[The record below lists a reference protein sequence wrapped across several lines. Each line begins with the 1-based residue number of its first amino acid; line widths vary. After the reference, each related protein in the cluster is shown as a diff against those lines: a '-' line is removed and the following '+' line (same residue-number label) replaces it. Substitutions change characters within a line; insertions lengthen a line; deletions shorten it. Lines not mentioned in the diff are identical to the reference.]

1 MIMIRLY
8 NTTTR
13 KKEPFIPITP
23 GRVGVYA
30 CGPTVYN
37 YAHIGN
43 LRTFVFEDILMRTL
57 RQYGYRTNYVMNIT
71 DVGHLTDDGDQ
82 GDDKMVL
89 SSRKMNKTV
98 WEVAEFYTN
107 AFLED
112 AAALMLTS
120 PDTLCKAT
128 DHISDMIAL
137 IQQLE
142 EKGYTYEAGGNI
154 YFSIDKFPKYG
165 SMAKLD
171 LEQMQAGSRVD
182 VDTHKKNPLD
192 FVLWFTNS
200 KFESQSMVWDSPWG
214 RGYPGW
220 HVECSSMSMKYLG
233 EHFDIHCGGIDAI
246 PVHHTNEIAQ
256 SEAATGKK
264 WVNYW
269 LHGEF
274 LIMGDKKKM
283 SKSDGNFITLQSLR
297 DMGYDPLDYRF
308 FLLGAHYRTQLTFS
322 EEALQGAQQAR
333 GRLISLVQQLTCPC
347 DGTAPSMLVGDDE
360 LSGEAMTLVM
370 SLEEALYD
378 DLHTPRALAVV
389 WQGVKELKDSPSD
402 LLTLLERADRLLG
415 LGIFLAQECEE
426 IPQEISQLVEERRI
440 ARENRDY
447 QESDRLR
454 DTIVSAGYSIE
465 DNSDGTT
472 FVKKTNKCVTKC

>member
-1 MIMIRLY
+1 MIRLY

-13 KKEPFIPITP
+13 KKEPFTPITP

-82 GDDKMVL
+82 GDDKMVV

-107 AFLED
+107 AFLQD
-112 AAALMLTS
+112 AEALMLTS

-128 DHISDMIAL
+128 DHISDMIDL
-137 IQQLE
+137 IQRLE

-154 YFSIDKFPKYG
+154 YFSIDKFPQYG
-165 SMAKLD
+165 AMAKLD

-200 KFESQSMVWDSPWG
+200 KFESQAMMWDSPWG

-220 HVECSSMSMKYLG
+220 HLECSSMSMKYLG
-233 EHFDIHCGGIDAI
+233 EHFDIHCGGIDAV

-297 DMGYDPLDYRF
+297 EMGYDPLDYRF

-322 EEALQGAQQAR
+322 EEALRGAQQAR
-333 GRLISLVQQLTCPC
+333 GRLISLVQQLTSPI
-347 DGTAPSMLVGDDE
+347 DGKAPTMLVGDDE

-378 DLHTPRALAVV
+378 DLHTPRALAIV
-389 WQGVKELKDSPSD
+389 WQGVKELKERPSD

-415 LGIFLAQECEE
+415 LGVFLAKKSEE
-426 IPQEISQLVEERRI
+426 IPEEITKLVEDRRI

-447 QESDRLR
+447 KESDRLR
-454 DTIVSAGYSIE
+454 DTITAAGYMIE

-472 FVKKTNKCVTKC
+472 SVKKINTCVTK